1 MFKEQYLYCVLSLS
15 KNLWSHT
22 WRIQYCAKM
31 FSQASPLIKF
41 GFKKPDFNV
50 FFLKITVNPK
60 AKSPA
65 GKRNH

>member
-1 MFKEQYLYCVLSLS
+1 MIFNSYTIKCLKKQYLYCVLSLS

-41 GFKKPDFNV
+41 GFK
-50 FFLKITVNPK
+50 
-60 AKSPA
+60 
-65 GKRNH
+65 